1 MSSEIKMPK
10 FSARLK
16 ELRKERGIKQK
27 EMAEVLGCQ
36 VNHYQ
41 RIDYGQINIPALM
54 LEFLADY
61 FEVSTDY
68 LLGRTEVRET
78 AGQSDQAPLAGS
90 APLTGRQ
97 AE

>member
-1 MSSEIKMPK
+1 MRTKQMPK
-10 FSARLK
+10 FSALLK
-16 ELRKERGIKQK
+16 ELRKEKGVKQM
-27 EMAEVLGCQ
+27 EMAELLGCTS
-36 VNHYQ
+36 NHYQ
-41 RIDYGQINIPALM
+41 QIEYGHINIPALT